1 MRNGPAVRRRKLGE
15 ELRSLRHTS
24 GLTSRD
30 AAGML
35 GWHQSKV
42 SRIETGAS
50 GVTPRDVTLLLDVYG
65 VDDRQ
70 LRSLLQALAGSA
82 GGGGSGWW
90 HAYRGLIPPQYRD
103 FISLESQAD
112 AARTL
117 ETSVVPGLLQT
128 ADYARA
134 VTRSSLDGLPPAQLD
149 SLVEVRLARQSVLHA
164 PRPLR
169 LSAVLD
175 EAVLRRG
182 VGGPRVMEG
191 QLRHLAHAAQLP
203 HVTLQ
208 LLPFEAGSYIGLT
221 GPFVIFSFPNTS
233 DLDVVVLDH
242 LTSSLYLERR
252 EDLEAYSSAFR
263 TMQAHALSPERSLD
277 LIAALCRGDEAEP
290 SDCPRGARCP
300 TVSHSPHPNG
310 GAAAAA
316 PG

>member
-1 MRNGPAVRRRKLGE
+1 MQHGPVVRRRKLGE
-15 ELRSLRHTS
+15 ELRGLRHGA

-30 AAGML
+30 AARLL

-50 GVTPRDVTLLLDVYG
+50 GVRPDDVTRLLDAYG
-65 VDDRQ
+65 VDDAQ
-70 LRSLLQALAGSA
+70 LRSLLQALVGSA
-82 GGGGSGWW
+82 GGGGNGWW

-103 FISLESQAD
+103 FISLESQAG

-149 SLVEVRLARQSVLHA
+149 SLVEVRLARQGVLHA
-164 PRPLR
+164 RRPLH

-182 VGGPRVMEG
+182 VGGPQVMRN
-191 QLRHLAHAAQLP
+191 QLNHLADVAQLP
-203 HVTLQ
+203 HVQLQ
-208 LLPFEAGSYIGLT
+208 LLPFDAGSYIGLT
-221 GPFVIFSFPNTS
+221 GPFVIFSFPTIS

-277 LIAALCRGDEAEP
+277 LIAAVGRG
-290 SDCPRGARCP
+290 G
-300 TVSHSPHPNG
+300 
-310 GAAAAA
+310 
-316 PG
+316 